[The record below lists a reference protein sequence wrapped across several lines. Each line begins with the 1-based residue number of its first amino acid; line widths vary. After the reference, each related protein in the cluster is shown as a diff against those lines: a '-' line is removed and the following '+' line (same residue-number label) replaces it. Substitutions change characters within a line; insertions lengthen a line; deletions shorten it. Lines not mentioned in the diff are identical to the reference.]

1 MKPINGKGAAASYGL
16 YNADELEAVR
26 NRIRM
31 NPALQQEYLRQKE
44 LSERYAAQAMTAPLE
59 EQANFRTYPF
69 VFKVPEGVRHVL
81 VSIHFAGKGIARI
94 SDMRLTHSQ
103 RGLPVELDNANF
115 AQDLAHWE
123 AEVAEGS
130 ELRPLPLSLGAAALQ
145 PSGVTTAS
153 GVDTVAS
160 GVDTTASGV
169 DTMAGGVD
177 TTAKAQCVYVANAF
191 ADVDTVL
198 HYDTPIPVRAG
209 EHYSVQITL
218 SLEAPLTVGVYTE
231 VRFRGNEGPL
241 EREASLCSPPF
252 NRATPSPWAYFLEAA
267 GADANRFMVEGD
279 LASAE
284 RCKQKLLYMLCDMIQ
299 GMEIF
304 KATGWHDDD
313 IYGAVHIGRG
323 LAVLSVIY
331 RQIAPSGVFGP
342 DPDEEAMLLAFF
354 RYIANLM
361 MDTGYYRYDLAEFP
375 DEKGGMRSNWNAD
388 RATGLGVY
396 ALLFPQE
403 PKAEEYLE
411 HALSVVDWQL
421 DHVVDDCG
429 AWPENIRYHGAVLH
443 RYFLFFVL
451 LKRLKGADYFQ
462 HEKVKG
468 MYRFLIGTAVPAD
481 RMQAGPDGPAVM
493 LTPAVGDAN
502 VQEHWFRLLGYAA
515 PSFVENDPKLA
526 KDMMWAWR
534 RGGAPVRDT
543 GAFPYPLAALLFP
556 KPDLPEEA
564 PELGSIHYP
573 GMGYVIF
580 RNPQGPNRYEHYAI
594 YEASPLT
601 YHAHHDEGHF
611 SIWSNQVPLTL
622 DSGTGGYYNGDRHWY
637 VSSAAHNVVQFA
649 GPAGEWQE
657 VPLRSHCE
665 QVVFSAE
672 LDYVRSRIPDPN
684 IREYHR
690 HFVFIKAGLEVYLV
704 WDHIDGEAGQVWN
717 LHTLSTE
724 ADIGEQHIEAH
735 GLGGMHLSAVIAEPK
750 RPVIVMDQGAVAGN
764 YPLSVQQH
772 FKVYGR
778 ANNDYLVLLHPHEE
792 GELSVHIEAIQLD
805 NPARTEVAP
814 LEDQL
819 SAQTAQL
826 DDPLSA
832 QAAHWDN
839 RPSNQ
844 TEAPHSDPR
853 PPQVRCYKIVKPDG
867 AWCIVV
873 VNGSKRTQTLNLAAL
888 GSLRLLGGQNQAN
901 GENGENGGNGGE
913 LNGQSLQIEA
923 NRLCVLLPQ
932 SD

>member
-1 MKPINGKGAAASYGL
+1 MKPINGEGAAASYGL
-16 YNADELEAVR
+16 YDADELKAVR
-26 NRIRM
+26 NRIRE
-31 NPALQQEYLRQKE
+31 NSALQQEYLRQKE

-69 VFKVPEGVRHVL
+69 VFKVPKGVRHAL
-81 VSIHFAGKGIARI
+81 ISIHIAGKGIARI

-103 RGLPVELDNANF
+103 RGLPVELGNANF
-115 AQDLAHWE
+115 AQDLAQWN
-123 AEVAEGS
+123 AEVAEGN
-130 ELRPLPLSLGAAALQ
+130 ELRLLPLPFGAAALQ

-153 GVDTVAS
+153 GVDTA
-160 GVDTTASGV
+160 
-169 DTMAGGVD
+169 
-177 TTAKAQCVYVANAF
+177 AKAQCVCIKNAVTD
-191 ADVDTVL
+191 ADTVL
-198 HYDTPIPVRAG
+198 YYGTPIPVQAG
-209 EHYSVQITL
+209 EHYSIQITL

-231 VRFRGNEGPL
+231 VRFQGDEGPL
-241 EREASLCSPPF
+241 EREGPLGHEGPLVRETSLCSPPF

-284 RCKQKLLYMLCDMIQ
+284 RCKQKLLYMLCDIIL

-323 LAVLSVIY
+323 LAVLAVIY

-342 DPDEEAMLLAFF
+342 DEEALLLAFF

-403 PKAEEYLE
+403 PKALEYLE

-421 DHVVDDCG
+421 EHVVDDCG

-451 LKRLKGADYFQ
+451 LKRIKGADYFK
-462 HEKVKG
+462 HEKIKG

-481 RMQAGPDGPAVM
+481 RIQAGLGSPAVM

-515 PSFVENDPKLA
+515 ASFVENDPKLA
-526 KDMMWAWR
+526 QEMIWAWR

-556 KPDLPEEA
+556 QPDLPEEA

-611 SIWSNQVPLTL
+611 SIWSNQVALTL

-649 GPAGEWQE
+649 GPAGEWEE
-657 VPLRSHCE
+657 VPLRSQCE
-665 QVVFSAE
+665 QVVFSAD
-672 LDYVRSRIPDPN
+672 LDYVQSKIPDPN

-690 HFVFIKAGLEVYLV
+690 HFAFIKAGLEVYLV
-704 WDHIDGEAGQVWN
+704 WDRIDGEAGRVWN
-717 LHTLSTE
+717 LHTLSTD
-724 ADIGEQHIEAH
+724 ADIGEQHIDAYC
-735 GLGGMHLSAVIAEPK
+735 LGGMRLSAVIAEPK
-750 RPVIVMDQGAVAGN
+750 RPVIVTDQGAVAGN
-764 YPLSVQQH
+764 YPLPVQQH

-778 ANNDYLVLLHPHEE
+778 ASDDYLVLLHPHEE
-792 GELSVHIEAIQLD
+792 GEPSAHIEAIDLG
-805 NPARTEVAP
+805 NLP
-814 LEDQL
+814 L
-819 SAQTAQL
+819 
-826 DDPLSA
+826 
-832 QAAHWDN
+832 
-839 RPSNQ
+839 
-844 TEAPHSDPR
+844 
-853 PPQVRCYKIVKPDG
+853 QVRCYKITKPDG
-867 AWCIVV
+867 AWFIVV
-873 VNGSKRTQTLNLAAL
+873 VNGSNRTQTLNLAAL

-901 GENGENGGNGGE
+901 SGNGGE
-913 LNGQSLQIEA
+913 LSGQSLQIEA

-932 SD
+932 SA

>member
-1 MKPINGKGAAASYGL
+1 MKPINGGEAAASYGL
-16 YNADELEAVR
+16 YDADELEAVR
-26 NRIRM
+26 NRIRA
-31 NPALQQEYLRQKE
+31 NPPLQQEYMRQKE

-69 VFKVPEGVRHVL
+69 VFKVPKGVRHAL
-81 VSIHFAGKGIARI
+81 ISIHVAGKGIARI
-94 SDMRLTHSQ
+94 SGMRLTHSQ
-103 RGLPVELDNANF
+103 RGLPMELENANF
-115 AQDLAHWE
+115 AQDLAYWE

-130 ELRPLPLSLGAAALQ
+130 ELQLLPLPLGAAALQ

-153 GVDTVAS
+153 GVDAMAS
-160 GVDTTASGV
+160 GVDTA
-169 DTMAGGVD
+169 
-177 TTAKAQCVYVANAF
+177 AKAQCVCITNAVSD
-191 ADVDTVL
+191 ADTVL
-198 HYDTPIPVRAG
+198 HYSAPIPARAG

-241 EREASLCSPPF
+241 VRETSLCSPPF

-267 GADANRFMVEGD
+267 GTDANRFMVEGD
-279 LASAE
+279 FASAE
-284 RCKQKLLYMLCDMIQ
+284 RCKQKLLYMLCDMIK

-323 LAVLSVIY
+323 LAVLAVVY
-331 RQIAPSGVFGP
+331 RQIAPSGVF
-342 DPDEEAMLLAFF
+342 DRDEEAMLLAFF

-361 MDTGYYRYDLAEFP
+361 MDTGYYRYDLVEFP

-388 RATGLGVY
+388 RAAGLGVY

-526 KDMMWAWR
+526 KEMMWAWR

-556 KPDLPEEA
+556 RLDLPEEA

-611 SIWSNQVPLTL
+611 SIWSNRVPLTL

-657 VPLRSHCE
+657 VPLRSQCE
-665 QVVFSAE
+665 QVLFSAE
-672 LDYVRSRIPDPN
+672 MDYVRSKIPDPN

-690 HFVFIKAGLEVYLV
+690 HFAFIKAGLEVYLV
-704 WDHIDGEAGQVWN
+704 WDRIAGESGRVWN
-717 LHTLSTE
+717 LHTLSTD
-724 ADIGEQHIEAH
+724 ADIGEQHIAAR
-735 GLGGMHLSAVIAEPK
+735 GLGGMRLSAVIAEPK
-750 RPVIVMDQGAVAGN
+750 RPVIVTDQGAVAGN
-764 YPLSVQQH
+764 YPLPVQQH

-778 ANNDYLVLLHPHEE
+778 ASDDYLVLLHPHEE
-792 GELSVHIEAIQLD
+792 GELSARIEAIPLD
-805 NPARTEVAP
+805 NSARTEFAP

-819 SAQTAQL
+819 SAQTAHMDDQL
-826 DDPLSA
+826 LA
-832 QAAHWDN
+832 QAAHLDS

-844 TEAPHSDPR
+844 TEATLHSDPR
-853 PPQVRCYKIVKPDG
+853 PPQVRCYKIAKPDG
-867 AWCIVV
+867 VWCIVV

-901 GENGENGGNGGE
+901 SENGGNGGNGGE
-913 LNGQSLQIEA
+913 LIGQSLHIEA

-932 SD
+932 SKNIREELNL

>member
-1 MKPINGKGAAASYGL
+1 MNGEGAAASYGL
-16 YNADELEAVR
+16 YDAGELEAVR
-26 NRIRM
+26 NRIRT
-31 NPALQQEYLRQKE
+31 NPALLGEYLRQKE
-44 LSERYAAQAMTAPLE
+44 LSQRYAARAITAPLR

-69 VFKVPEGVRHVL
+69 VFKVPEGVRYVL
-81 VSIHFAGKGIARI
+81 ISIHIAGKGTARI
-94 SDMRLTHSQ
+94 SGMRLTFSQ
-103 RGLPVELDNANF
+103 RGLPMELENANF

-123 AEVAEGS
+123 AEVADGS
-130 ELRPLPLSLGAAALQ
+130 ELRLQPLPLGAAAMQ
-145 PSGVTTAS
+145 PSGVTTVS
-153 GVDTVAS
+153 GTDS
-160 GVDTTASGV
+160 
-169 DTMAGGVD
+169 
-177 TTAKAQCVYVANAF
+177 TAKAQCVCMANAS
-191 ADVDTVL
+191 ADADTVL
-198 HYDTPIPVRAG
+198 HYGAPIPMRAG

-218 SLEAPLTVGVYTE
+218 SLEVPLTVGVYTE
-231 VRFRGNEGPL
+231 VRFRSSEGPL
-241 EREASLCSPPF
+241 EREIPLCSPPF
-252 NRATPSPWAYFLEAA
+252 NRPTPSPWSYFLEAA

-279 LASAE
+279 FSSAE
-284 RCKQKLLYMLCDMIQ
+284 RCKQKLLYMLRDMIQ
-299 GMEIF
+299 GMDIF

-313 IYGAVHIGRG
+313 VYGAVHIGRG
-323 LAVLSVIY
+323 LAVISVIY
-331 RQIAPSGVFGP
+331 RQIAPSGVF
-342 DPDEEAMLLAFF
+342 DRDETAALLAHF
-354 RYIANLM
+354 RYISNLM
-361 MDTGYYRYDLAEFP
+361 MDTGYYRYDLVEFP

-403 PKAEEYLE
+403 PKAGEYLA
-411 HALSVVDWQL
+411 HALAVVDWQL

-429 AWPENIRYHGAVLH
+429 AWPENIRYHCAVLH

-451 LKRLKGADYFQ
+451 LKRLKEVDYFQ
-462 HEKVKG
+462 HEKVKS

-481 RMQAGPDGPAVM
+481 RIQAGPDSPAVM

-515 PSFVENDPKLA
+515 PFYMENDPKLA
-526 KDMMWAWR
+526 KEMMWAWR
-534 RGGAPVRDT
+534 RGGAPVRDS
-543 GAFPYPLAALLFP
+543 GASPYPLAALLFP
-556 KPDLPEEA
+556 EPDLPEEA
-564 PELGSIHYP
+564 PELGSLHYP

-611 SIWSNQVPLTL
+611 SIWSHQVPLTL

-657 VPLRSHCE
+657 VPLRSQCE
-665 QVVFSAE
+665 QAVFSAE

-704 WDHIDGEAGQVWN
+704 WDRIDGESGRVWN
-717 LHTLSTE
+717 LHTLSTG
-724 ADIGEQHIEAH
+724 ADIGEQHIDAYC
-735 GLGGMHLSAVIAEPK
+735 LGGMQLSAVIAEPK
-750 RPVIVMDQGAVAGN
+750 RPVIVTDQGAVTGN
-764 YPLSVQQH
+764 YPLQVQQH

-778 ANNDYLVLLHPHEE
+778 ASDDYLVLLHPHEE
-792 GELSVHIEAIQLD
+792 GELSARIEAIQLD

-819 SAQTAQL
+819 SAQTAYMDDQL
-826 DDPLSA
+826 PA
-832 QAAHWDN
+832 QAAHLDS
-839 RPSNQ
+839 RPANQ
-844 TEAPHSDPR
+844 SDPPHSDPR
-853 PPQVRCYKIVKPDG
+853 PQVRCYKITKPDG
-867 AWCIVV
+867 AWCIII

-901 GENGENGGNGGE
+901 SGNGGNGGSGGE
-913 LNGQSLQIEA
+913 LIGQSLQIEA
-923 NRLCVLLPQ
+923 SRLCVLLPQ
-932 SD
+932 SKYGRS